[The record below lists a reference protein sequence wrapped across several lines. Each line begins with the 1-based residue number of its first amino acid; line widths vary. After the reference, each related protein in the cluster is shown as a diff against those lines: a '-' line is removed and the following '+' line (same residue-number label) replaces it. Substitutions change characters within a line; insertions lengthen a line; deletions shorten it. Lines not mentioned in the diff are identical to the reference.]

1 MPFNPHTLGRR
12 LREARENCGLSQQA
26 VADSLGLP
34 RTAITQLEAGNRSVS
49 TLELAQLAELYK
61 RPVVN
66 FFQEEP
72 LHEDDLLVALHRI
85 APGLDVSSD
94 AKEQVAHCL
103 SICREGCSL
112 EQLLGRSPRS
122 GPPAYTVPAPRTAG
136 EAVAQGEHVAA
147 QERKRLGLG
156 NAPIADMAEV
166 ISDQSIWASGVKLPD
181 EMSGLFLRH
190 ASIGMAILVNVKH
203 VRARK
208 RFSYAHEY
216 AHALLDRDR
225 TVTVSTQDNASELIE
240 KRANAFAA
248 ALLMPA
254 AGVEEVLRSMDKGLP
269 SRHEQA
275 VFDVATEGRI
285 DTQIRPIPGSQAIT
299 HQDAAL
305 LAHHFGVSYQAAV
318 YRLRSLNLV
327 SQQECAKLLERESE
341 GKGFLEFLRMLDDLD
356 KPESRERQD
365 RELKSQVV
373 HLAIE
378 AYRREEISRGKLL
391 DLSKKLDLPGRRL
404 IELAEAVKED

>member
-1 MPFNPHTLGRR
+1 MSFNPNTIGRR
-12 LREARENCGLSQQA
+12 LREARENCGLSQQVAADA
-26 VADSLGLP
+26 VGIP
-34 RTAITQLEAGNRSVS
+34 RTAVTQLEAGNRAVS

-61 RPVVN
+61 RPVAD
-66 FFQEEP
+66 FFGEQP
-72 LHEDDLLVALHRI
+72 LHEDDLLVALHRL
-85 APGLDVSSD
+85 APGLDTCSD
-94 AKEQVAHCL
+94 IKEQVERCL
-103 SICREGCSL
+103 SLCREGCSL
-112 EQLLGRSPRS
+112 EKLLGRSPRS
-122 GPPAYTVPAPRTAG
+122 GPPAYNLPAPRTAS
-136 EAVAQGEHVAA
+136 EAVRQGEQVAL

-156 NAPIADMAEV
+156 QTPIANIGEL
-166 ISDQSIWASGVKLPD
+166 ISDQGIWSSGVNLPD

-190 ASIGMAILVNVKH
+190 TSIGMAILVNFDH
-203 VRARK
+203 VHGRK

-216 AHALLDRDR
+216 AHALLDRDG
-225 TVTVSTQDNASELIE
+225 TGTVSTRDNASDLIE

-248 ALLMPA
+248 ALLMPGE
-254 AGVEEVLRSMDKGLP
+254 GVTEFLRSLDKGLP
-269 SRHEQA
+269 SRHEQTI
-275 VFDVATEGRI
+275 FDVATEGRI
-285 DTQIRPIPGSQAIT
+285 DTQTRPVPGSQNIT

-305 LAHHFGVSYQAAV
+305 LAHHFGVSYQAAT

-341 GKGFLEFLRMLDDLD
+341 GKGFLDFLRMLDDLD

-391 DLSKKLDLPGRRL
+391 DLSKKLELPGRKL